1 MDRLDSVFLQRNKLL
16 TNVLWG
22 INVIFTIFLVSTG
35 NYESIWILGVGA
47 LFAASLTVLNRL
59 RKWIRLTPYLFGGL
73 MVLLLILGIY
83 DVKKPVLDVYFLLSA
98 FLLIYPSY
106 KPIMLFSIVNLVG
119 LNAKVWLG
127 GGDVSAMM
135 SSNIMLIFYG
145 IMTIVAARLNE
156 RLFVGAEQRS
166 QEAMQAKSIA
176 DSLLQELKH
185 SIQVLNEFYRNLK
198 HHVDHSG
205 QLTKEITIGFSEVA
219 KGIESQAVS
228 ITDISDTIQ
237 ESHRDAQMMT
247 DSSEAMKRL
256 SDQTVEATVMG
267 NEQVHKLNDQISQVN
282 DIFQD
287 IIVEVKELNEK
298 IMKIDEMSNTIG
310 EIANQTNLLALNAA
324 IEAARAGEHGQGFAV
339 VSTEVRKLAEH
350 SRLSTESISN
360 IIKEIDVGTKA
371 LTEKVAIGNAAVSE
385 SMISSSESE
394 QVFHRIAMDAREV
407 SAQASEVEEKS
418 KSFRAS
424 SNSIVT
430 EVASISSVTEQS
442 TAAVQQIM
450 ASMDDQRA
458 MVEEI
463 VKSFNELE
471 MLIGKLTEF
480 TE

>member
-1 MDRLDSVFLQRNKLL
+1 
-16 TNVLWG
+16 
-22 INVIFTIFLVSTG
+22 
-35 NYESIWILGVGA
+35 
-47 LFAASLTVLNRL
+47 
-59 RKWIRLTPYLFGGL
+59 
-73 MVLLLILGIY
+73 
-83 DVKKPVLDVYFLLSA
+83 
-98 FLLIYPSY
+98 
-106 KPIMLFSIVNLVG
+106 
-119 LNAKVWLG
+119 
-127 GGDVSAMM
+127 
-135 SSNIMLIFYG
+135 
-145 IMTIVAARLNE
+145 MTIVAARLNE

-219 KGIESQAVS
+219 KGIESQAAS

-237 ESHRDAQMMT
+237 ESHRDVQMMT

-256 SDQTVEATVMG
+256 SDQTVEATVTG
-267 NEQVHKLNDQISQVN
+267 NEQVQKLNDQISQVN

-287 IIVEVKELNEK
+287 IIVEVKELNEQ

-360 IIKEIDVGTKA
+360 IIKEIDVGMKA

-463 VKSFNELE
+463 IKSFNELE

-480 TE
+480 TEFTE